1 MDPHYVTL
9 DSGRYS
15 FMGRGQFVLMRI
27 PSTGGLPL
35 VFEIQAEN
43 TAVVGGSATAV
54 TRLTFGVPN
63 TDDIFE
69 VHCSIIC

>member
-1 MDPHYVTL
+1 MDPHYQTL
-9 DSGRYS
+9 DSGYYS

-27 PSTGGLPL
+27 PSATNRPL
-35 VFEIQAEN
+35 FEMQAEN
-43 TAVVGGSATAV
+43 TVVGGSATAV

-69 VHCSIIC
+69 VHHYC